1 MDWEN
6 LRHFAALAAGGTL
19 TAAARQLGVEHATIA
34 RRVAALEAELGL
46 KLVDRRGRRLTL
58 TADGE
63 RIAAIAERIDREAQT
78 VARVAEGARPDLAGE
93 VTISAPPALAAARLV
108 EPLIALRAR
117 HPALTIRVIGEART
131 ASLDR
136 READIAIRLSR
147 PESGD
152 LTVTKLG
159 VMPFRP
165 CASPGYLS
173 ATPEAEWSFIG
184 YDAPM
189 DRSPQQL
196 ALDGLAAGR
205 PFVFRANA
213 PEIQQAAARAGGG
226 IAVLPDFMAATD
238 PGLVRVTPDAPPLL
252 RDIWM
257 VVHSDIRGAAAIRAV
272 MRCLKEAF
280 ATAGQG
286 AGT

>member
-46 KLVDRRGRRLTL
+46 RLVDRRGRRLTL
-58 TADGE
+58 TAEGE
-63 RIAAIAERIDREAQT
+63 RIAAIAERIDREARA
-78 VARVAEGARPDLAGE
+78 VARVADGARSDLAGE

-108 EPLIALRAR
+108 EPLVALRAR
-117 HPALTIRVIGEART
+117 HPALVIRVVGEARM

-159 VMPFRP
+159 TMAFRLY
-165 CASPGYLS
+165 ASPAYLA
-173 ATPEAEWSFIG
+173 ATPQAEWGFIG

-196 ALDGLAAGR
+196 ALNDLAAGR
-205 PFVFRANA
+205 RLVFLANA
-213 PEIQQAAARAGGG
+213 PEIQQAAACAGAG
-226 IAVLPDFMAATD
+226 IAILPDFMAGAYSS
-238 PGLVRVTPDAPPLL
+238 LVRVTPDAPPLL

-257 VVHSDIRGAAAIRAV
+257 LVHSDIRGAAAIRAV
-272 MRCLKEAF
+272 TRCLREAF
-280 ATAGQG
+280 AAKAG
-286 AGT
+286 